1 MAGLAARSAMSK
13 YFIYRM
19 MMMMMMMVV
28 SGEGDEEGRLKLPA
42 RIGSICER

>member
-19 MMMMMMMVV
+19 MTMMMV
-28 SGEGDEEGRLKLPA
+28 SGEVMKKGD
-42 RIGSICER
+42 

>member
-19 MMMMMMMVV
+19 MMMMMLMV
-28 SGEGDEEGRLKLPA
+28 SGEGDEGRRLKLPA

>member
-19 MMMMMMMVV
+19 MMMMMLMV